1 MRREWITWFGII
13 LAIACFVRLAKARTE
28 GNDKPAGNPP
38 AAPSDGSAPPDGS
51 AIAPPPP
58 APVDP
63 SNLIPPNEISP
74 PPAEISPPS
83 PPLAGSENAATG
95 NDGSTLDPLAK
106 PLDPSAQTPPEDD
119 PRIGSRSDTKS
130 AIRSQTPPIDP
141 DLQRVEN
148 PPPPLSPS
156 AGLIDR
162 SRPTASPASTSADPE
177 VAESA
182 TLTGEKLPEG
192 KQDVGVTVDVVSPS
206 VVNLNQTTTLK
217 VVVRNR
223 GESDAM
229 GVVVRDELPQGLEF
243 LDSQPSARPAGR
255 TLVWRLG
262 TLAVGA
268 EKVILVKVKPVQVG
282 VFDHSATVT
291 IVSGC
296 RSRTLVQEPKLKV
309 EQTVSATKILK
320 GGQIVIQVSV
330 SNPGTGPA
338 RNVSVVAKLSAGL
351 KHDQGSELKQ
361 TIPVVKAGERVK
373 LDPLYVNASRDGEQS
388 CEVVATSSDV
398 VSIAPEARSVQPV
411 TVVAPR
417 LALNLTGP
425 ATRFTDTTAVYRI
438 VVANPGTALA
448 RNIKVYANLPS
459 GGRVIQP
466 GGAQYDRYDR
476 RLFWSIPQLDPGQS
490 LNFSFQVRLEGVQ
503 LYQVAVETKGD
514 GSLHDKATID
524 TDVKGIAD
532 VDFQVKDPLRVVD
545 VGDYVT
551 YEIRIRNNGTREATH
566 LLVNA
571 KLSENFTQDVRDIE
585 TAGTE
590 KNAMIKP
597 DERLI
602 RFPEIARLAPGDGEI
617 TLFIKAKTVQPGI
630 ATCEILLMH
639 DDLDKRQLS
648 KTAATRVL
656 ERGVARSGR
665 E

>member
-13 LAIACFVRLAKARTE
+13 LAIACFVRLAKARPD
-28 GNDKPAGNPP
+28 GNDTPAGNPP
-38 AAPSDGSAPPDGS
+38 AAPSDGSA
-51 AIAPPPP
+51 IAPPPP
-58 APVDP
+58 VDP
-63 SNLIPPNEISP
+63 ANLIPPQEISP
-74 PPAEISPPS
+74 PPAESSPSSPAGADQNLSPPGNRENAPAEPLEAQAQS
-83 PPLAGSENAATG
+83 PPDDDPAPGSKPNRR
-95 NDGSTLDPLAK
+95 GSTGIQAPPTDP
-106 PLDPSAQTPPEDD
+106 QV
-119 PRIGSRSDTKS
+119 
-130 AIRSQTPPIDP
+130 
-141 DLQRVEN
+141 QRVDN

-156 AGLIDR
+156 AGLVDR
-162 SRPTASPASTSADPE
+162 SRTTPPLS
-177 VAESA
+177 ESA
-182 TLTGEKLPEG
+182 ADEPNAQSTILADDKLPEG

-229 GVVVRDELPQGLEF
+229 GVVVRDDLPQGLEF
-243 LDSQPSARPAGR
+243 LDSQPAARPAGR
-255 TLVWRLG
+255 SLVWRLG

-268 EKVILVKVKPVQVG
+268 EKVILVKVKPIQVG
-282 VFDHSATVT
+282 VFDHAATVT
-291 IVSGC
+291 LISGC

-361 TIPVVKAGERVK
+361 TIPVIKAGDRVK

-398 VSIAPEARSVQPV
+398 ITIAPEARSVQPV

-438 VVANPGTALA
+438 VVSNPGTALA

-503 LYQVAVETKGD
+503 LYQVAVESKGD

-545 VGDYVT
+545 VGDFVT

-571 KLSENFTQDVRDIE
+571 KLSENFTQDVKDIE

-656 ERGVARSGR
+656 ERGGVRSGR
-665 E
+665 D